1 MLQLTKVR
9 SIGVLMERKKVD
21 RTLAVRLLPRRAED
35 GNKGS
40 FGRLLLLVG
49 SKKYRGAPQLVTEAA
64 LRGGAGYVTLASE
77 KSVTESVLSVFPET
91 LFSIIPPFS
100 DLTDADIESICA
112 LDGKN
117 TATVIG
123 SGASS
128 SLGLCRLT
136 LALLKSGT
144 SPLVIDADAINV
156 LSEDRSASI
165 RAIATSSRPV
175 ILTPH
180 PLEFSRI
187 SGFSTDEI
195 NNRREELAEEFARS
209 TGSIVLLKGKGTVI
223 TDGRTTFINSSG
235 GSALA
240 KAGSGDTLA
249 GLIGSLLASGGSALD
264 TAALAAYIHGA
275 AGDKLAEEFSSFG
288 VTPSDL
294 PRMMARE
301 IASLEEEQ

>member
-1 MLQLTKVR
+1 MKQQT
-9 SIGVLMERKKVD
+9 VD
-21 RTLAVRLLPRRAED
+21 RALAARLLPKRAED

-40 FGRLLLLVG
+40 FGKLLLLVG
-49 SKKYRGAPQLVTEAA
+49 SEKYRGAPQLVTEAA

-77 KSVTESVLSVFPET
+77 RSVTDSVLSVFPET
-91 LFSIIPPFS
+91 LFSTIPPFS
-100 DLTDADIESICA
+100 SVTDADIEDICA
-112 LDGKN
+112 LDEKN

-123 SGASS
+123 SGASVS
-128 SLGLCRLT
+128 IGLCRLT

-144 SPLVIDADAINV
+144 SPLVIDADAINA
-156 LSEDRSASI
+156 LSEDRAASL
-165 RAIATSSRPV
+165 RAISDSSRTV

-187 SGFSTDEI
+187 SGLSLDKI
-195 NNRREELAEEFARS
+195 NKNRVSLAEEFARS
-209 TGSIVLLKGKGTVI
+209 TGSILLLKGKGTVI
-223 TDGRTTFINSSG
+223 TDGHTTLINSSG

-249 GLIGSLLASGGSALD
+249 GLIGSLLAAGGSALGV
-264 TAALAAYIHGA
+264 AALAAYIHGA

-301 IASLEEEQ
+301 IASLEKEQ